1 MNLQFDG
8 VECTSDGKVKS
19 LSLTLAQATAVM
31 DPGKPNAMAMQPGL
45 QPPMQN
51 PSLENMGAALAD
63 LENLEALVARGLDL
77 NGGIPSSLVNLTK
90 LEYID
95 LSLNQLVGDLG
106 IFGHMKNLR
115 CVHLNDNSLD
125 GNVPDAFKDLVALE
139 EIDISNNDLH
149 GNVDIFQDM
158 PSLTSLRASGNKLTG
173 VIPSFSN
180 YTNLTLV
187 RQDCIM

>member
-1 MNLQFDG
+1 
-8 VECTSDGKVKS
+8 
-19 LSLTLAQATAVM
+19 
-31 DPGKPNAMAMQPGL
+31 
-45 QPPMQN
+45 
-51 PSLENMGAALAD
+51 
-63 LENLEALVARGLDL
+63 
-77 NGGIPSSLVNLTK
+77 
-90 LEYID
+90 
-95 LSLNQLVGDLG
+95 
-106 IFGHMKNLR
+106 MKNLR
-115 CVHLNDNSLD
+115 RVHLNDNSLD